1 MNKYSFGLLLVVF
14 ISSQNLKAQTASE
27 ALQYSLTRSVA
38 TARLNGLGGAMGSLG
53 GDFGA
58 IGINPAGLGLY
69 RKSDFY
75 ISLGPSYFQNDALL
89 KGTGNERY
97 EEGKTS
103 FNFNG
108 LGLVI
113 TNEPIGSNWKNLS
126 FSLQIAKV
134 ADFNQNTYFKGKSPG
149 SITDRF
155 LELSLDPNQSG
166 LIGLD
171 PDELDDFEA
180 GLAYETG
187 ALFDPVGN
195 PNQTV
200 YTTDLLAYSGSAIPK
215 EQLLKTRGSLHDFS
229 IGFGG
234 NYKEKLAL
242 GVVINIPTGTFKRNN
257 SYKEYETTKGE
268 FLPFV
273 NLEFKDKLET
283 EISGV
288 NARLGLIYKPIQ
300 ALRFGVA
307 WQSPGVLNLKDKFN
321 TELSYTYNNGRR
333 DTSLTAYSPDGEF
346 NYRLRTPMQWV
357 LSAAAIGSYGFLS
370 ADIDFVDPSSAKY
383 NLTSDSDNPSDYE
396 YEKQLN
402 EDIKKQYKSSIQYR
416 FGGELALS
424 KYRFRAGYE
433 LVQQAYKN
441 ADEYNSG
448 YSFGIGYR
456 GNWSYLDFSFRH
468 AKINQSYAPYS
479 TGNSDFDGNGTIDAP
494 SPLVNQD
501 AFYQSFTITLGFKFG
516 AIRSYSYGGLID
528 N

>member
-1 MNKYSFGLLLVVF
+1 MAKFKIGTLLLLF
-14 ISSQNLKAQTASE
+14 IWSELLFAQTASE

-38 TARLNGLGGAMGSLG
+38 TARFNGIGGAMGALG

-58 IGINPAGLGLY
+58 IGINPAGLGLF

-75 ISLGPSYFQNDALL
+75 ISMGPAYFQNNSIL
-89 KGTGNERY
+89 KGTGNEHY
-97 EEGKTS
+97 DESKTS

-155 LELSLDPNQSG
+155 LELSLDPTQSG

-171 PDELDDFEA
+171 PNDLDDFEA

-200 YTTDLLAYSGSAIPK
+200 YTTDLLAYAGTAIPK
-215 EQLLKTRGSLHDFS
+215 EQLLKTRGSLYDFS

-242 GVVINIPTGTFKRNN
+242 GAVINIPTGNFKRNN
-257 SYKEYETTKGE
+257 TYKEYESTRDE
-268 FLPFV
+268 FLPFID
-273 NLEFKDKLET
+273 LEFKEKLET

-307 WQSPGVLNLKDKFN
+307 WQSPGVLCLKDKFN
-321 TELSYTYNNGRR
+321 TELSYTYYNGRR

-357 LSAAAIGSYGFLS
+357 LSIAAIGTYGFLS
-370 ADIDFVDPSSAKY
+370 ADIDFVDPSTAKY

-402 EDIKKQYKSSIQYR
+402 SDIKKQYKSSIQYR

-433 LVQQAYKN
+433 LIQQAYKN
-441 ADEYNSG
+441 VDEYNPG
-448 YSFGIGYR
+448 YSVGLGYR
-456 GNWSYLDFSFRH
+456 GNRSYLDFSFRRTNF
-468 AKINQSYAPYS
+468 NQSYAPYS

-494 SPLVNQD
+494 TPLVNQES
-501 AFYQSFTITLGFKFG
+501 FYQAFTITFGFKFG
-516 AIRSYSYGGLID
+516 AIRSYSYED
-528 N
+528 